1 MPPAVPLSWFNLE
14 TAEPE
19 STRVEVEPWR
29 RDTSLP
35 MLLEVSMLHRNAAA
49 EAVEAGEEAYSA
61 AVVLERWSILFVRG
75 DLGERPKDQRP
86 TDQVQFLCLHQ
97 HRAPVKVIAVRLP
110 DAN

>member
-35 MLLEVSMLHRNAAA
+35 MLLEVSMLL
-49 EAVEAGEEAYSA
+49 YSA
-61 AVVLERWSILFVRG
+61 LQHTTQCVAQERGR
-75 DLGERPKDQRP
+75 
-86 TDQVQFLCLHQ
+86 
-97 HRAPVKVIAVRLP
+97 
-110 DAN
+110 